1 MNINRN
7 NYETFF
13 LLYVDGEISPQEML
27 EVDAFCQKHPDL
39 ADELQLLM
47 DTRLNPEAEIACA
60 NKAALLKLE
69 EWDADHL
76 TNEQLT
82 LLENL
87 GQESNTHSTEFADA
101 LTQKEWTLLQ
111 QTQLPAEA
119 VNMPHKHTLIKAML
133 WDAEN
138 LTHQQLQ
145 MLEALESGTQVPAS
159 ILADPEMHKDWLLLQ
174 QTQMQPE
181 QLVMPNKQRLY
192 RQEAPAGSPVVRLAW
207 WRYAAAAAVVAGIGW
222 FALGYINNAGNE
234 EAQRVSQ
241 QNSGT
246 PKITAPVTEK
256 ADTLKVQ
263 EQPLPVQEQTP
274 VQLVSN
280 DSKSIAPAKAQ
291 TEKQLAT
298 ATVQEESAASSIAA
312 YRLSRSEEQALR
324 GRASQDGRNI
334 DQNGRAPINAR
345 DYVNSADAVVATNN
359 NNGSVK
365 FENAVMME
373 EAEEDE
379 YINIGGARIKSQKLR
394 GVLRTVSRK
403 VTRSFDKSTVAP
415 AETAAAELK

>member
-13 LLYVDGEISPQEML
+13 LLYVDGEMSPQEML

-47 DTRLNPEAEIACA
+47 ETRLSPEADIAFI

-69 EWDADHL
+69 EWDAENL
-76 TNEQLT
+76 TNEQLA
-82 LLENL
+82 LLEKL
-87 GQESNTHSTEFADA
+87 EQGANTHTTEIPDT

-119 VNMPHKHTLIKAML
+119 VSMPHKHTLIKAL
-133 WDAEN
+133 QWDADN
-138 LTHQQLQ
+138 LTSQQLQ
-145 MLEALESGTQVPAS
+145 LLEALEDGAAVPAG
-159 ILADPEMHKDWLLLQ
+159 ILSDPELNKDWLLLQ

-192 RQEAPAGSPVVRLAW
+192 RQEAPAGTPVIRMAW
-207 WRYAAAAAVVAGIGW
+207 WRYAAAAAVIAGIGW
-222 FALGYINNAGNE
+222 FVFGDMGNAGNDVPP
-234 EAQRVSQ
+234 QLSQ
-241 QNSGT
+241 QKNGA
-246 PKITAPVTEK
+246 PVITEPVTEK
-256 ADTLKVQ
+256 ADTTEVQ
-263 EQPLPVQEQTP
+263 QQPLPELQQAP
-274 VQLVSN
+274 VQLAAN
-280 DSKSIAPAKAQ
+280 DRK
-291 TEKQLAT
+291 T
-298 ATVQEESAASSIAA
+298 ATPVKALAAKQPAAVAQDESSSSSIAA
-312 YRLSRSEEQALR
+312 YRLSLSEEQALR
-324 GRASQDGRNI
+324 GKASQDGRNI
-334 DQNGRAPINAR
+334 DHNGRAPISAR
-345 DYVNSADAVVATNN
+345 DYVNAADAVTASNN
-359 NNGSVK
+359 SSNVK

-373 EAEEDE
+373 EMEEDD

-415 AETAAAELK
+415 AETVAAELK

>member
-13 LLYVDGEISPQEML
+13 LLYVDGEMSPQEML

-47 DTRLNPEAEIACA
+47 DTRLNPEAEIAFA

-82 LLENL
+82 LLEKL
-87 GQESNTHSTEFADA
+87 GQESNTHPTEFTDA

-111 QTQLPAEA
+111 QTQLSDEA
-119 VNMPHKHTLIKAML
+119 VSMPNKHALIKAML

-138 LTHQQLQ
+138 LSHQQLQ

-192 RQEAPAGSPVVRLAW
+192 RHETPAATPVVRMAW
-207 WRYAAAAAVVAGIGW
+207 WRYAAAAAVIAGIGW
-222 FALGYINNAGNE
+222 FALGYINNAGTE
-234 EAQRVSQ
+234 EPQQVSQ
-241 QNSGT
+241 QNTGT

-263 EQPLPVQEQTP
+263 QQPLPVQEQAP
-274 VQLVSN
+274 VQLAAN
-280 DSKSIAPAKAQ
+280 NGKSATPVKAQ
-291 TEKQLAT
+291 AEKQPTTT
-298 ATVQEESAASSIAA
+298 AQDESATSSIAA
-312 YRLSRSEEQALR
+312 YRLSLSEEQALR

-334 DQNGRAPINAR
+334 DQNGRAPIIAR
-345 DYVNSADAVVATNN
+345 DYVNAADAVVASNN
-359 NNGSVK
+359 NSNVK